1 MQQLSIPLDY
11 PNHFVYQY
19 LPKVITNMLY
29 NKIARYKDSKMNSY
43 LSDNYDMQIV
53 ELLPILCDIKI
64 EKYRYGY
71 IMQINTNRS
80 KINSKYSVAEILHLI
95 DYGNIEVKGLH
106 IINNIFEYIRNNL
119 NMLYRLYMFTQ
130 KVI

>member
-11 PNHFVYQY
+11 PNAFVYQY
-19 LPKVITNMLY
+19 LPKIITNMFY
-29 NKIARYKDSKMNSY
+29 NKIAQHKESKMNSY

-53 ELLPILCDIKI
+53 ELLPILCDIKV
-64 EKYRYGY
+64 EKYRYAY
-71 IMQINTNRS
+71 IMQINMNKS

-130 KVI
+130 KVT